1 MEILVSTLKSNGSF
15 LFRLLIVAYIPAVEC
30 VFLRITLW
38 SIVPWNKYFYS
49 RVILSLFF
57 LGGNISSVHLSV
69 AVRLLIGTLYGRVTS
84 LWTLMSVCW
93 FVGQSDD
100 LSKFPQNKGKY
111 LFEYCLPMNLL
122 TKSESSYL
130 KLKIDYKE
138 L

>member
-1 MEILVSTLKSNGSF
+1 MYFSGFRSGVSSPETNIF
-15 LFRLLIVAYIPAVEC
+15 VRAYFE
-30 VFLRITLW
+30 FT
-38 SIVPWNKYFYS
+38 
-49 RVILSLFF
+49 F
-57 LGGNISSVHLSV
+57 LGGNISSVYLSV

-93 FVGQSDD
+93 SVGQSDD